1 VTFQIFLAKSAAQN
15 LRSLNPSDQK
25 KINRKLSLLK
35 SDPLAG
41 KKLKGQ
47 LEGRYSL
54 RAWPY
59 RIIYQVKVSQKAVY
73 VSAIVHRQNAY

>member
-1 VTFQIFLAKSAAQN
+1 MIFEVFLAKSAAQN
-15 LRSLNPSDQK
+15 LRSLKPSDQK
-25 KINRKLSLLK
+25 KITRKLLLLQ

-59 RIIYQVKVSQKAVY
+59 RIIYQLEISQKAVY
-73 VSAIVHRQNAY
+73 VSAILR